1 MPETVDTIQIS
12 NQEIEFLFEIL
23 LQINDSI
30 TQLNESLNPDPDIEK
45 INNESEIQEI
55 DPTDTELFQLKEI
68 NQKAESTNTQ
78 LAELLVV
85 GETLEPVNYESI
97 YDKQIEL
104 LETIDTT
111 MQESKEVIASQNA
124 TQQTYG
130 MLFIPLALITFLL
143 HWAFK
148 KFI

>member
-1 MPETVDTIQIS
+1 MTLPLT
-12 NQEIEFLFEIL
+12 
-23 LQINDSI
+23 
-30 TQLNESLNPDPDIEK
+30 
-45 INNESEIQEI
+45 
-55 DPTDTELFQLKEI
+55 
-68 NQKAESTNTQ
+68 
-78 LAELLVV
+78 V
-85 GETLEPVNYESI
+85 GETLKPTNYESI
-97 YDKQIEL
+97 YQKQIEL

-130 MLFIPLALITFLL
+130 MFFIPLALITFLL

>member
-1 MPETVDTIQIS
+1 MPEDVDTIQIS

-30 TQLNESLNPDPDIEK
+30 TQLNESLNPDSDIEK

-97 YDKQIEL
+97 YHKQIEL

-130 MLFIPLALITFLL
+130 MFFIPLALITFLL